1 MSDTSTPAWT
11 YPLRLGDMLSN
22 HEWGPMFH
30 SRLLNS
36 AFVAHALTRGLQ
48 GRAAIGTALLL
59 WSASYAQNPAG
70 TLPDDD
76 VELAR
81 LAGFGI
87 DLAGWQGLREG
98 ALYGWHPVAVEG
110 GEGLGRRWLG
120 HETIAANAVDMFR
133 RKAGREQS
141 RVEAAMAKLRFKVRA
156 KLVVMRL
163 PHLAEATQVVVGVA
177 EWLRT
182 SDLFCTEENVRRG
195 LEVVHGV
202 PRVVSRIA
210 GTRRAGDEVE

>member
-1 MSDTSTPAWT
+1 MTDLAIPDWT

-87 DLAGWQGLREG
+87 DLEGWRGLRNG
-98 ALYGWHPVAVEG
+98 ALYGWHPVAVDG

-141 RVEAAMAKLRFKVRA
+141 RIEAVMAKARYKVRA
-156 KLVVMRL
+156 KLVLMRL
-163 PHLAEATQVVVGVA
+163 PHLADSAQVVAAVA

-182 SDLFCTEENVRRG
+182 SDLHFTEENVRRG
-195 LEVVHGV
+195 LEVAAGV
-202 PRVVSRIA
+202 PRVVPRVSDA
-210 GTRRAGDEVE
+210 RRQGDQVE